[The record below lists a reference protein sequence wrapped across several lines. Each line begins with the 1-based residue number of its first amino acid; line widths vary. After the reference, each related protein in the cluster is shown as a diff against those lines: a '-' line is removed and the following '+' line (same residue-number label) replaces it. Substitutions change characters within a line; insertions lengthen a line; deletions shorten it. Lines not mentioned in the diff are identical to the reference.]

1 MHLDIIKP
9 LRLKKNTRF
18 LLILVGVFAMGVAIG
33 LLISSPILSI
43 FVGGGGIALIALLCD
58 VFKYILASGKK
69 PFIDYREVIVENS
82 SLQQHGGDYKST
94 IYFLIIANK
103 TENTI
108 AESCKASFESSD
120 MPLSRF
126 YAIWQ
131 ISDQEGISIGHSER
145 YIYQNRL
152 QITY

>member
-1 MHLDIIKP
+1 
-9 LRLKKNTRF
+9 
-18 LLILVGVFAMGVAIG
+18 
-33 LLISSPILSI
+33 
-43 FVGGGGIALIALLCD
+43 
-58 VFKYILASGKK
+58 
-69 PFIDYREVIVENS
+69 VIVENS
-82 SLQQHGGDYKST
+82 SLGQHGGDYRST

-120 MPLSRF
+120 IPLSRF

-145 YIYQNRL
+145 LKLFTRTDFKSPTETKN
-152 QITY
+152 QIAFHTRVGNPEYSLSENKNFYTVRKQ